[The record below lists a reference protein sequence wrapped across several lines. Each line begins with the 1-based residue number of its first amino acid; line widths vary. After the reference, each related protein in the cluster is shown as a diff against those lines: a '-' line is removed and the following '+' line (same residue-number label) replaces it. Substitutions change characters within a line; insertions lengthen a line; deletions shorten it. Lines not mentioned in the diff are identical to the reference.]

1 MRRDDDRMFEVEITD
16 VHDEV
21 ALTELR
27 ERLIAHNIAVTGYDD
42 GRSLSCFLRD
52 EEGEM
57 VAGLDGF
64 TWGGYAK
71 IEWLWLA
78 EHLRGSGLGTRMV
91 GAAEAEAAARGCR
104 VVRVDTHTFQAPGFY
119 ERLGYRRIGDATDT
133 PVGHGEIFY
142 VKELRRQEE

>member
-1 MRRDDDRMFEVEITD
+1 MFEVEITD
-16 VHDEV
+16 VRDEA

-52 EEGEM
+52 EAGGM

-78 EHLRGSGLGTRMV
+78 EHLRGSGLGQRLV
-91 GAAEAEAAARGCR
+91 EAAEAEAAARGCR
-104 VVRVDTHTFQAPGFY
+104 VVRVDSHTFQAPGFY
-119 ERLGYRRIGDATDT
+119 ERLGYRQVGEAVDT
-133 PVGHGEIFY
+133 PVGHGEVFY
-142 VKELRRQEE
+142 AKELRREED

>member
-1 MRRDDDRMFEVEITD
+1 MRRDDDRMFELEITD

-27 ERLIAHNIAVTGYDD
+27 ERLIAHNIAVTGYHD

-119 ERLGYRRIGDATDT
+119 ERLGYRRIGDAIDT

-142 VKELRRQEE
+142 VKELRRLED

>member
-1 MRRDDDRMFEVEITD
+1 MFEVEITD
-16 VHDEV
+16 VRDEA

-52 EEGEM
+52 EAGGV
-57 VAGLDGF
+57 VAGLGGF

-78 EHLRGSGLGTRMV
+78 EHLRGSGLGRRLV
-91 GAAEAEAAARGCR
+91 EAAEAEAAARGCR

-119 ERLGYRRIGDATDT
+119 EGLGYQRVGEAVDT
-133 PVGHGEIFY
+133 PVGHREIFY
-142 VKELRRQEE
+142 AKELRREED